1 MHLAENLKH
10 GKQARREE
18 KLFCDVLEKGGELDT
33 LGSPTEDVTAA
44 LVACGAGDPTMLDEL
59 VKKGYV
65 VGSIESARKVFHWL
79 ELRAA
84 AISGKSLLREEC
96 HNSAEA
102 RAEEVHNVGDMDALD
117 ADSDGWFKVSPYGV
131 FPGKTPGRPQHL
143 SLDNSRKIEEHFNSW
158 RGKMGRMF
166 RGAPIFIGH
175 PDVDRAMWP
184 DERRLGKI
192 TEVQARADGL
202 WARAEWNSLGRE
214 NIENGY
220 WIYPS
225 PRWDAPAGQAQ
236 FMPDRLLSIGLT
248 NMPRIVT
255 SEPIANAEYQSPN
268 NQNNETMDRKIL
280 IEKLGLPPEAT
291 DEEILA
297 KLDAEAKK
305 QGEVGKGGSEGE
317 GGDDDDDEEEDDE
330 DELKKARMDLA
341 NARVDLAIA
350 EGRISMA
357 DRDTW
362 LPRLTGENREAEA
375 NALFKI
381 KPKLNT
387 GALDLKKARTEIGDE
402 AQRRETIANAVAAEQ
417 GKGKTYAEAYNAVR
431 ANPEFKAV
439 FDAMQEPGR
448 ED

>member
-1 MHLAENLKH
+1 MKRNHKNRILVYLLAK
-10 GKQARREE
+10 
-18 KLFCDVLEKGGELDT
+18 T
-33 LGSPTEDVTAA
+33 
-44 LVACGAGDPTMLDEL
+44 
-59 VKKGYV
+59 
-65 VGSIESARKVFHWL
+65 
-79 ELRAA
+79 
-84 AISGKSLLREEC
+84 LREEC
-96 HNSAEA
+96 HNAAEA

-143 SLDNSRKIEEHFNSW
+143 SLENSRKIEEHFNSW

-175 PDVDRAMWP
+175 PDVDRAVWP

-202 WARAEWNSLGRE
+202 WARAEWNALGRE
-214 NIENGY
+214 NIDNGY

-225 PRWDAPAGQAQ
+225 PRWDAPAGQGQ

-255 SEPIANAEYQSPN
+255 SEPIANAEHQSPN

-297 KLDAEAKK
+297 KLDAMLKENADAAAAEKAKLDAEAKK

-317 GGDDDDDEEEDDE
+317 GGDDDDDDED
-330 DELKKARMDLA
+330 DELKKARMDAA

-357 DRDTW
+357 DRATW

-375 NALFKI
+375 NALSSI

-387 GALDLKKARTEIGDE
+387 GSLDLKKARAEVGDE

-439 FDAMQEPGR
+439 FDAMKEPGR
-448 ED
+448 EE